1 VNGRVTQLRTMIER
15 EDAGDIAVV
24 RLAHGPVNAMD
35 LELCAALTDECRSLA
50 AGPARA
56 VVLTGRGS
64 SFSAG
69 ADLHRLLDGGPAY
82 TEKFF
87 PALGQV
93 FTALFTIGKPVV
105 AAVNGHAIAGG
116 CVLAAAADVALMA
129 DGKGRIGVPE
139 LAVGVGFPRIAL
151 EILAYKAGEST
162 ARKLILSAGTYG
174 PAKATEFG
182 LVDHVFGADVLLREA
197 ITAARALADGIPADA
212 FAFAKAQLQRGVL
225 ARAAALDDDADA
237 KHIWLSRLRDDW
249 VQQYLDSL
257 KTR

>member
-1 VNGRVTQLRTMIER
+1 MIER
-15 EDAGDIAVV
+15 EDADDVAVV

-35 LELCAALTDECRSLA
+35 LELCEALSTECRSLA

-69 ADLHRLLDGGPAY
+69 VDLHRFIDGGPAY

-87 PALGQV
+87 PALSEA
-93 FTALFTIGKPVV
+93 FEALFTVGKPVV

-116 CVLAAAADVALMA
+116 CILAAADVALMA
-129 DGKGRIGVPE
+129 EGKGRIGVPE

-151 EILAYKAGEST
+151 EILAYKAGENT

-174 PAKATEFG
+174 PAKAVTFG
-182 LVDHVFGADVLLREA
+182 LVDHVFNADALLDEA
-197 ITAARALADGIPADA
+197 VTAARSLATGIPADA
-212 FAFAKAQLQRGVL
+212 FAFAKAQLQRDVL
-225 ARAAALDDDADA
+225 ARAAALNDDEGA
-237 KHIWLSRLRDDW
+237 KQIWLNRLADDW
-249 VQQYLDSL
+249 VPSYLASL
-257 KTR
+257 KAR